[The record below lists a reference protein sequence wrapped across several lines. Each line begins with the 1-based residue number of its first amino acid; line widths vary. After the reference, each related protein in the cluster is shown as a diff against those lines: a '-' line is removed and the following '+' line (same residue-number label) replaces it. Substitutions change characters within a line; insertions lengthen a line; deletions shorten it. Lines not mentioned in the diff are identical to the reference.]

1 MIKKTIPI
9 FVILII
15 FLFIAFQQ
23 TAQADNDTTIK
34 VALYFGENM
43 KSYYTLESK
52 IGFYVLNKNGEIL
65 TEILSDK
72 IEISTADVSEI
83 NSVEIRGD
91 LQISDPIVLPVS
103 KENPIYFTPIEEDLI
118 ILDSSKY
125 RGKILVLPS
134 GGKIS
139 IINELNL
146 EEYLYGVMPMEM
158 PPSWPMEALK
168 AQAVAARTYAVNN
181 LSKWETYGFD
191 LKADTSDQLYKGYNV
206 EDERTNYAVD
216 QTRGL
221 IATYDGNPILAM
233 YHSDSGGVTE
243 SSENVYGTDIPYL
256 QSVKELYDVNS
267 PHSNWQVKLSSD
279 KINEVFK
286 GIKGSIGHI
295 NDISILE
302 RNSSGRVGK
311 VLLSG
316 TSGEKI
322 ISGEELRKIFGLK
335 STLFDIVG
343 NKTSL
348 DLDIS
353 ILTGNGSTHNVSNL
367 KGIQVFSQGQN
378 RSIKGGGINI
388 LGYSKQRTIDDFV
401 KTSPD
406 SYVVEGRGWGHGIGM
421 NQWGAK
427 AMAEQGHDYINIL
440 QHYYKNIEIN
450 QYNNK

>member
-1 MIKKTIPI
+1 
-9 FVILII
+9 V
-15 FLFIAFQQ
+15 
-23 TAQADNDTTIK
+23 
-34 VALYFGENM
+34 V
-43 KSYYTLESK
+43 
-52 IGFYVLNKNGEIL
+52 
-65 TEILSDK
+65 
-72 IEISTADVSEI
+72 
-83 NSVEIRGD
+83 
-91 LQISDPIVLPVS
+91 
-103 KENPIYFTPIEEDLI
+103 
-118 ILDSSKY
+118 
-125 RGKILVLPS
+125 
-134 GGKIS
+134 
-139 IINELNL
+139 
-146 EEYLYGVMPMEM
+146 
-158 PPSWPMEALK
+158 
-168 AQAVAARTYAVNN
+168 
-181 LSKWETYGFD
+181 
-191 LKADTSDQLYKGYNV
+191 
-206 EDERTNYAVD
+206 
-216 QTRGL
+216 
-221 IATYDGNPILAM
+221 
-233 YHSDSGGVTE
+233 GVTE